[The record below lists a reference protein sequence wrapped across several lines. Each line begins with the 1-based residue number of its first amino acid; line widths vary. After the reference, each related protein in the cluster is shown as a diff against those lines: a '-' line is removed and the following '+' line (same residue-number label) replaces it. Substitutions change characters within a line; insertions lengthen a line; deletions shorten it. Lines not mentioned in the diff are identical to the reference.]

1 MRVLV
6 VKRDKLGD
14 LLLTTPVFAHVKSV
28 RPDIELHLLA
38 NDYNAWVAVD
48 HPALTRMWVYPRV
61 KHDGRVRVGAA
72 LAHLP
77 LLWNLRR
84 AKFDWAIALGGDESH
99 RAVKRAVATGAKRVV
114 AYAQN
119 SARYGPR
126 LTDPLPPPADG
137 HETARM
143 MALLAPLGIAPPARL
158 PDPAYRCP
166 PADAA
171 LARDWLAERGLA
183 PDGYIVVGLGAR
195 YANRQPTPEQIVRW
209 ARQFHDTWGLATILT
224 WTPGTRDNPLYPG
237 DDATA
242 EQVLAQASFYIH
254 PYRGTLRGVLGLI
267 GSARVS
273 VMPDSGLMHFAA
285 ASPGGVVGL
294 FAHDPTQSVP
304 ASRWAPLGAR
314 AVQLEAKPAVSDLSD
329 ETIFAAVAPFATRSG
344 FDRLS

>member
-14 LLLTTPVFAHVKSV
+14 LLLTTPVLAHVKSV

-48 HPALTRMWVYPRV
+48 HPALTRTWIYPRV
-61 KHDGRVRVGAA
+61 KHDGRVRIGAA

-77 LLWNLRR
+77 LVWNLRR
-84 AKFDWAIALGGDESH
+84 AQFDWAIALGGDESH
-99 RAVKRAVATGAKRVV
+99 RAVQRAMATGAKRVV

-119 SARYGPR
+119 PARYGSR
-126 LTDPLPPPADG
+126 LTDPLPPPAVG

-143 MALLAPLGIAPPARL
+143 LALFAPLGIAAPVRL
-158 PDPAYRCP
+158 PDPVYRCL
-166 PADAA
+166 ADDTA
-171 LARDWLAERGLA
+171 LARAWLAERGLA
-183 PDGYIVVGLGAR
+183 RDRFIVVGLGAR
-195 YANRQPTPEQIVRW
+195 RVNRQPTPEQISRW
-209 ARQFHDTWGLATILT
+209 ARHFHDTWGLATVLT

-237 DDATA
+237 DDAAA
-242 EQVLAQASFYIH
+242 ESVLARGSPYIH
-254 PYRGTLRGVLGLI
+254 PYRGTFRGLLGLI
-267 GSARVS
+267 NGARVS
-273 VMPDSGLMHFAA
+273 VVPDSGLMHFAA
-285 ASPGGVVGL
+285 ASPGGVIGL

-329 ETIFAAVAPFATRSG
+329 ETIFAAVAPFATWSAFKR
-344 FDRLS
+344 

>member
-119 SARYGPR
+119 PARYGPR

-209 ARQFHDTWGLATILT
+209 ARHFHHAWGLETVLT

-242 EQVLAQASFYIH
+242 EHVLAQASPHIH
-254 PYRGTLRGVLGLI
+254 PYRGTIRGVLGLI

-273 VMPDSGLMHFAA
+273 VVPDSGLMHFAA

-314 AVQLEAKPAVSDLSD
+314 AVQLEAKSAVSNLSD
-329 ETIFAAVAPFATRSG
+329 ETIFAAVAPFATGSG
-344 FDRLS
+344 FER